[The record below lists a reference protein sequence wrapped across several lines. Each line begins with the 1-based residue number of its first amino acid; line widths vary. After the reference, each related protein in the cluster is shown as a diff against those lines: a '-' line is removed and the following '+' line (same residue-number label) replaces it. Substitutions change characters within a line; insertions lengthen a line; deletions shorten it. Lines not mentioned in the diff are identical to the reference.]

1 MENLAQTDIKTIYL
15 IVGTLVL
22 TNLGTIGGAF
32 LFFIKLSWNVA
43 IQKTKYDVELD
54 ILKKDMNAAHA
65 KIRRLEDGET

>member
-43 IQKTKYDVELD
+43 IQKSKYDIAID
-54 ILKKDMNAAHA
+54 ILRKDMNAAHE
-65 KIRRLEDGET
+65 KIRRMENGE